1 MRKFEGDGFGLSTR
15 KSESSRAITQMRKKS
30 TMKGLTGRRKAKF
43 ELQNLTFDDYPF
55 DSLTGNVGKFHSF
68 HEFSFYGEGGGG
80 ILPMP
85 LAHRSDETTSTQ
97 KELQAM
103 PYHNRIKAIRA
114 RK

>member
-85 LAHRSDETTSTQ
+85 LAHRSD
-97 KELQAM
+97 
-103 PYHNRIKAIRA
+103 
-114 RK
+114 